1 MIQLR
6 TMKHI
11 PTSQTIRGM
20 RSLCSVG
27 RSPNRAADSG
37 RIQANIGQ
45 LMSQDIHRVW
55 LLQQWRNRP
64 LR

>member
-1 MIQLR
+1 MINLR

-11 PTSQTIRGM
+11 PSSRSIRGM
-20 RSLCSVG
+20 RSLFSMG
-27 RSPNRAADSG
+27 RSPNRAAESG
-37 RIQANIGQ
+37 QIQASIGQ
-45 LMSQDIHRVW
+45 LVSQESHRVW